1 MNEKIVQ
8 ISLLLLFFRPI
19 CHILPLSDAMTL
31 LLDFMRHLL
40 VDWAVKCF
48 PLEELIGASPES
60 EIQWI
65 PLLSTDYKLV
75 FVAKFLKKIT
85 TSGASRNPYYIR
97 VAI

>member
-1 MNEKIVQ
+1 
-8 ISLLLLFFRPI
+8 
-19 CHILPLSDAMTL
+19 MTL

-75 FVAKFLKKIT
+75 FVAKYLKKKSPPVVHQGILT
-85 TSGASRNPYYIR
+85 I
-97 VAI
+97 

>member
-8 ISLLLLFFRPI
+8 ISLLLLFF
-19 CHILPLSDAMTL
+19 CPLSDAMTL
-31 LLDFMRHLL
+31 LLDFIRHLL

-65 PLLSTDYKLV
+65 HLVSTDYKLV
-75 FVAKFLKKIT
+75 FCSKISKKKIT